1 MSFQADQNLSEHLI
15 LFRDRPLIASVNWHW
30 NRAAVV
36 LCQEQQLAAY
46 PQRGPRPN
54 IGMFTPEFTAV
65 LGELEF
71 EHADEEAV
79 VELLGA
85 WIAGQG
91 HTGTIALHLDLP
103 PGAGDS
109 VRAMVGRSSLAGR
122 CAVLASPR
130 RARRSAVW
138 SAISM
143 RLNLAMHEFRLVVH
157 PSNAAGLAAE
167 LRANFEP
174 RMPGGELAAVARR
187 TTPLL
192 DALAPYI
199 AHRFVCSPSITTV
212 DR

>member
-1 MSFQADQNLSEHLI
+1 
-15 LFRDRPLIASVNWHW
+15 
-30 NRAAVV
+30 
-36 LCQEQQLAAY
+36 
-46 PQRGPRPN
+46 
-54 IGMFTPEFTAV
+54 
-65 LGELEF
+65 
-71 EHADEEAV
+71 
-79 VELLGA
+79 
-85 WIAGQG
+85 
-91 HTGTIALHLDLP
+91 
-103 PGAGDS
+103 
-109 VRAMVGRSSLAGR
+109 
-122 CAVLASPR
+122 
-130 RARRSAVW
+130 
-138 SAISM
+138 M

>member
-1 MSFQADQNLSEHLI
+1 M
-15 LFRDRPLIASVNWHW
+15 NWHW

-54 IGMFTPEFTAV
+54 IGMFTPDFTAV
-65 LGELEF
+65 LGELVF

-91 HTGTIALHLDLP
+91 HTSTITLHQDLP

-109 VRAMVGRSSLAGR
+109 VRATIERSSLAR
-122 CAVLASPR
+122 QCAVLASPR

-167 LRANFEP
+167 LRATFEP
-174 RMPGGELAAVARR
+174 QMPGGELAAAVRR
-187 TTPLL
+187 TTPFL
-192 DALAPYI
+192 DALSPYFE
-199 AHRFVCSPSITTV
+199 HRFVCSPSITTV

>member
-54 IGMFTPEFTAV
+54 IGMFTPDFTAV
-65 LGELEF
+65 LGELVF

-79 VELLGA
+79 VELLGT
-85 WIAGQG
+85 WIAAQG
-91 HTGTIALHLDLP
+91 HAGKVELHRDMP
-103 PGAGDS
+103 PGAGDGL
-109 VRAMVGRSSLAGR
+109 RATIERSPLAKR
-122 CAVLASPR
+122 CAVLAGPR

-138 SAISM
+138 SAISE
-143 RLNLAMHEFRLVVH
+143 RLELAMHQFRLVVH
-157 PSNAAGLAAE
+157 PTSAAGLAAE
-167 LRANFEP
+167 LRATFEP
-174 RMPGGELAAVARR
+174 RKPGGELAPAARR

-192 DALAPYI
+192 EALSPYI
-199 AHRFVCSPSITTV
+199 EHRFLRSPSTTTV